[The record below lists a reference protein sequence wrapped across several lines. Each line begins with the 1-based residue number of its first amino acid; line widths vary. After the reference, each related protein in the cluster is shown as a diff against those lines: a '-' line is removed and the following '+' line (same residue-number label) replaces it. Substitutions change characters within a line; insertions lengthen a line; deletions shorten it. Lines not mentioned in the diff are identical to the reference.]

1 MRRTF
6 TVELTER
13 EAATIWRMA
22 AASGVPAAQI
32 VRHLH
37 RSTIFDVVA
46 SLAHD
51 DTWTFPDDRTG
62 QIVASEDMQA
72 EHFRN
77 WTRLLMDRPED
88 RP

>member
-1 MRRTF
+1 MQRTF

-13 EAATIWRMA
+13 EAATVWRMA

-37 RSTIFDVVA
+37 RSTIFDVLA

-51 DTWTFPDDRTG
+51 DTWTFTDDRTG
-62 QIVASEDMQA
+62 QIVASEEMQDA
-72 EHFRN
+72 HFRS
-77 WTRLLMDRPED
+77 WTRLLMGIPEGQ
-88 RP
+88 P